1 MPAFGAYTDSEDRKV
16 IRAMRAECRDGA
28 AGASCR
34 APSMRAVAGA
44 FVAVLAAGLPPL
56 PAASQELESGAVYRV
71 PIVGVIELGL
81 APFVER
87 SLEEARLSGAEA
99 VVLDIDTPGG
109 RVDAAE
115 RMADAISDSEVPV
128 YAYINRR
135 ALSAGALISL
145 AAQRIYMRPG
155 SVIGAAT
162 PVTGEGQRAPEKIV
176 SAMRSSM
183 RALAEARSLDPAV
196 AEAMV
201 DEQIEVPGV
210 SEAGQLLT
218 LTTEEAVELA
228 YAEEV
233 DDWAA
238 LMEVLGTTGG
248 RVVEQETNWA
258 ELVVRFLSNPVV
270 SPFLLSLGFLGLLIE
285 IRTPTLG
292 LAGAVGAASLAL
304 FFGSHMIVGLA
315 GLEGLIIFGLGITLI
330 LVEAFFI
337 PGFGVFGILG
347 GIGAL
352 AGVYMSML
360 GGLPVSGDFARA
372 GTVLSSALALVLVSS
387 WFMVKRLP
395 SNRRLTNLGIFL
407 GEETSAETG
416 YTSQIRRVDLLGRE
430 GVALTD
436 LRPAGTAR
444 FGEERVDV
452 VTESEWIEE
461 GSRISVVAS
470 EGYRQVVRLVEA
482 PAELMKARES
492 EAGSKSESG
501 E

>member
-1 MPAFGAYTDSEDRKV
+1 
-16 IRAMRAECRDGA
+16 MRAACRDD
-28 AGASCR
+28 AGGGSYWAR
-34 APSMRAVAGA
+34 WLIAAVAGA
-44 FVAVLAAGLPPL
+44 FAAPLVAGVLPPS
-56 PAASQELESGAVYRV
+56 AATVQGPGSGSVYRV

-87 SLEEARLSGAEA
+87 SLEEAGASGAEA

-115 RMADAISDSEVPV
+115 RMADAISDSAVPV

-145 AAQRIYMRPG
+145 ATERIYMRPG

-183 RALAEARSLDPAV
+183 RALAEARSLDPSV

-218 LTTEEAVELA
+218 LTTEEAVALA
-228 YAEEV
+228 YAEEIE
-233 DDWAA
+233 DWDGLMAA
-238 LMEVLGTTGG
+238 LGTTAGQ
-248 RVVEQETNWA
+248 VVEQEINWA

-270 SPFLLSLGFLGLLIE
+270 APFLLSLGFLGLLVE

-292 LAGAVGAASLAL
+292 LAGAVGVASLAL

-395 SNRRLTNLGIFL
+395 ANRRLTNLGIFL
-407 GEETSAETG
+407 GEETSAGTG
-416 YTSQIRRVDLLGRE
+416 YISAVRRTDLLGRA

-461 GSRISVVAS
+461 GSRIKVVAS
-470 EGYRQVVRLVEA
+470 EGYRHVVRLVET
-482 PAELMKARES
+482 PAAFVKARES
-492 EAGSKSESG
+492 EAGSESG
-501 E
+501 PGE

>member
-1 MPAFGAYTDSEDRKV
+1 
-16 IRAMRAECRDGA
+16 MR
-28 AGASCR
+28 
-34 APSMRAVAGA
+34 VATGA
-44 FVAVLAAGLPPL
+44 FVTIAAAGLAPL
-56 PAASQELESGAVYRV
+56 AAAVLQQQGSGSVYRV

-87 SLEEARLSGAEA
+87 SLEEARESGASA

-218 LTTEEAVELA
+218 LTTEEAVDLA

-233 DDWAA
+233 DDWNA
-238 LMEVLGTTGG
+238 LMATLGTGG
-248 RVVEQETNWA
+248 GPVVDQEVNWA
-258 ELVVRFLSNPVV
+258 ERLVRFLSNPVV
-270 SPFLLSLGFLGLLIE
+270 SPFLLSLGFLGLLVE
-285 IRTPTLG
+285 IRTPTFG
-292 LAGAVGAASLAL
+292 LAGAVGVTSLAL
-304 FFGSHMIVGLA
+304 FFGSHMLVGLA
-315 GLEGLIIFGLGITLI
+315 GLEGLILFGLGITLMLI
-330 LVEAFFI
+330 EAFFI
-337 PGFGVFGILG
+337 PGFGIFGILG

-372 GTVLSSALALVLVSS
+372 GTVLTSALTLVLVGS
-387 WFMVKRLP
+387 WLMVKRLP

-416 YTSQIRRVDLLGRE
+416 YTSQVRRMDLLGRE

-444 FGEERVDV
+444 FGDERVDV

-461 GSRISVVAS
+461 GSRVSVVAS
-470 EGYRQVVRLVEA
+470 EGYRQVVRLIEV
-482 PAELMKARES
+482 PRELIKARES
-492 EAGSKSESG
+492 EAATGSG
-501 E
+501 QG

>member
-1 MPAFGAYTDSEDRKV
+1 MPTAVRAPTLGDRKV
-16 IRAMRAECRDGA
+16 IRAIMGESRDRSG
-28 AGASCR
+28 GVLHR
-34 APSMRAVAGA
+34 DRSMRLAAGA
-44 FVAVLAAGLPPL
+44 FVTIAAAGLSPV
-56 PAASQELESGAVYRV
+56 AAAVLQQQGQGEVYRV

-87 SLEEARLSGAEA
+87 SLEEARESGASA

-218 LTTEEAVELA
+218 LTTEEAVDLA

-233 DDWAA
+233 DGWNA
-238 LMEVLGTTGG
+238 LMATLGTSGG
-248 RVVEQETNWA
+248 QVVDQEVNWA
-258 ELVVRFLSNPVV
+258 ERLVRFLSNPVV
-270 SPFLLSLGFLGLLIE
+270 SPFLLSLGFLGLLVE

-292 LAGAVGAASLAL
+292 LAGAVGVTSLAL
-304 FFGSHMIVGLA
+304 FFGSHMLVGLA
-315 GLEGLIIFGLGITLI
+315 GLEGLIIFGLGITLMLI
-330 LVEAFFI
+330 EAFFI
-337 PGFGVFGILG
+337 PGFGIFGILG

-372 GTVLSSALALVLVSS
+372 GTVLSSALALVLVGS
-387 WFMVKRLP
+387 WLMVKRLP

-416 YTSQIRRVDLLGRE
+416 IHLPGAATGACRPGGSGAHRPQAGRYGPVRGRACRRRDGVGVDRGGQPGAASPPRKAT
-430 GVALTD
+430 GAW
-436 LRPAGTAR
+436 
-444 FGEERVDV
+444 FG
-452 VTESEWIEE
+452 
-461 GSRISVVAS
+461 
-470 EGYRQVVRLVEA
+470 
-482 PAELMKARES
+482 
-492 EAGSKSESG
+492 
-501 E
+501 

>member
-1 MPAFGAYTDSEDRKV
+1 MGESRDRSGGV
-16 IRAMRAECRDGA
+16 LHRD
-28 AGASCR
+28 R
-34 APSMRAVAGA
+34 SMRLAAGA
-44 FVAVLAAGLPPL
+44 FVAIAVAGLSPH
-56 PAASQELESGAVYRV
+56 AAAVLEQQGSGAVYRV

-87 SLEEARLSGAEA
+87 SLEEARESGASA

-210 SEAGQLLT
+210 SEEGQLLT
-218 LTTEEAVELA
+218 LTTEEAVDLS

-233 DDWAA
+233 DDWNA
-238 LMEVLGTTGG
+238 LMATLGTGG
-248 RVVEQETNWA
+248 GQVVDQEVNWA
-258 ELVVRFLSNPVV
+258 ERLVRFLSNPVV
-270 SPFLLSLGFLGLLIE
+270 SPFLLSLGFLGLLVE

-292 LAGAVGAASLAL
+292 LAGAVGITSLAL
-304 FFGSHMIVGLA
+304 FFGSHMLVGLA
-315 GLEGLIIFGLGITLI
+315 GLEGLIVFGLGLTLMLI
-330 LVEAFFI
+330 EAFFI
-337 PGFGVFGILG
+337 PGFGIFGILG

-372 GTVLSSALALVLVSS
+372 GTVLSSALALVLVGS
-387 WFMVKRLP
+387 WLMVKRLP

-416 YTSQIRRVDLLGRE
+416 YTSQVRRPDLVGRE
-430 GVALTD
+430 GLALTD

-444 FGEERVDV
+444 FGDERVDV

-461 GSRISVVAS
+461 GSRVSVVAS
-470 EGYRQVVRLVEA
+470 EGYRHVVRLIEA
-482 PAELMKARES
+482 PRELMKAREL
-492 EAGSKSESG
+492 EAETGSG
-501 E
+501 QG